1 MVRLRALNHK
11 EATKELYALALGPDV
26 EIQLFDACVVNG
38 IRYHAKTRDA
48 HRSSQNSGVTVPS
61 SDDKQNLDFFGVLK
75 DVVQIFYMFGY
86 KTHLFW
92 CDWFQCSPKKKSM
105 VQEFGRTCIDISKRW
120 YDDDPFI
127 LATQA
132 QQVYYLD
139 DIKHGGYWKV
149 VEKVQ
154 HQGIYEVMEKK
165 DENDESSL
173 CEVNPQNEPIQE
185 LMYRERILLDFC
197 ELFIGTQMPP
207 KRVQDLPGLSFGDGN
222 HSTSDVD
229 SSSCIRS
236 KRRDTRATHSDM
248 LRNLIERQ
256 GKIPVTFR
264 KVDGRPSGQYAAAF
278 MTELGPNSIRKETD
292 KLMNARYR
300 DNRCKMHDHYLSLV
314 HIPWERRLMD
324 VPFDYCD
331 TVKDWE
337 FMCTLFESEAFKR
350 RLKVNKE
357 NRSKLLNNHRG
368 GSKSFIRHSYDGT
381 KRKDRITVYGD
392 THFSLK
398 NGWIGSTKAI
408 YEHMVQLRDNYK
420 DKQMETGGSKPL
432 TDLEISAI
440 VCDEVLG
447 MRPGYIRGMGNGPKP
462 ATWMFYDASSNQPT
476 NEELKNELQATQDE
490 LKYVRAEQEMMK
502 EAFEKIFPGAL
513 QSMFRHSSSIAPSP
527 SPPTAI

>member
-1 MVRLRALNHK
+1 METRFTRPERNKDVSEPSSCELSIFSQQVRVFGGQRNHK
-11 EATKELYALALGPDV
+11 LPYALRQKAHWYILNNCKEV
-26 EIQLFDACVVNG
+26 EVYKNEHLHILSTKV
-38 IRYHAKTRDA
+38 
-48 HRSSQNSGVTVPS
+48 SS
-61 SDDKQNLDFFGVLK
+61 NL
-75 DVVQIFYMFGY
+75 IFQHHELEFPQ
-86 KTHLFW
+86 
-92 CDWFQCSPKKKSM
+92 WF
-105 VQEFGRTCIDISKRW
+105 R
-120 YDDDPFI
+120 
-127 LATQA
+127 
-132 QQVYYLD
+132 
-139 DIKHGGYWKV
+139 
-149 VEKVQ
+149 EK
-154 HQGIYEVMEKK
+154 M
-165 DENDESSL
+165 L
-173 CEVNPQNEPIQE
+173 
-185 LMYRERILLDFC
+185 LYRERILLDFC

-229 SSSCIRS
+229 SSLCIRS

-256 GKIPVTFR
+256 GKILVTFR
-264 KVDGRPSGQYAAAF
+264 KVDGHPSGQYAAAF

-300 DNRCKMHDHYLSLV
+300 DNRCKMHDHYLALV
-314 HIPWERRLMD
+314 HLPWERQLMD

-350 RLKVNKE
+350 RSKANKE

-381 KRKDRITVYGD
+381 KRKDRITVYGY

-408 YEHMVQLRDNYK
+408 YEHMVQLRDDYK

-440 VCDEVLG
+440 VCDEFLR